1 MPLNPYRQ
9 QIRLRDIFSYDISQS
24 FWKNIRQ
31 NISGI
36 FRFLRVLFKA
46 IWLFFPSILFIFFAW
61 FAFWQITQGKDLLQ
75 RTLENKRIFATFI
88 LAEVFWVYITWYA
101 SRIIGK
107 IKSASLPDDPDM
119 EDRFWGRFLIQMPRF
134 LAFSCLTIIILA
146 FIKLKCDP
154 NDKAVG
160 WYYLFLV
167 ASLFIYNG
175 IYAFWAWCADKADD
189 LPEEKKKIDHVNKYR
204 ITTLVLLGMGLAVI
218 QFLAQSFLLLVI
230 LLVTFQLGLV
240 LLLVFRRKLI
250 FIKNPS
256 LVKDISITK
265 NFILRVKKF
274 VSDAEDRDYTKMFII
289 VFFVGLIFYLA
300 TIFSVRFSVHIGS
313 VPLLLFSFGMLLILG
328 NGVTFLSVHYRIN
341 FHIFFILLALII
353 GSYRESHYSEI
364 PDKKNTANLFAN
376 RQTVNEYFKNWMEQK
391 KSELKDGAEYPVYF
405 VLADGGASRSGYWAA
420 SVLAKLNEETN
431 GKFSEHIFCL
441 SGASG
446 GSVGNVAYLN
456 LLRAKQIS
464 DTVKH
469 EVIDVQ
475 DYLETDFLTFTI
487 ARMLGPDVFRYS
499 FVLPFFSDRAAA
511 LANVLEKGSGKQSL
525 LYDSL
530 STCFS
535 EIITQKDK
543 PYSLPVLCINTTRMQ
558 DGRPAVISN
567 IDLSDSRYNQRLDFL
582 DLLGEKRDIKMSTA
596 VVLGASFPY
605 LSPAGRVDAD
615 NKQHYFVDGGY
626 FDNSGSGVVSEMI
639 NILLTDPV
647 YKHYDSTK
655 AIKFYVLHMMN
666 SPEGESA
673 LGKVNPLINDLAA
686 PVKTLVGA
694 YGTQTIVNDNRLNN
708 LMKTTY
714 GKDGYYRKFNL
725 YDDGQKITYSMNWV
739 ISDKL
744 LEAMNKSLDYNKELK
759 KLAAEINSR

>member
-1 MPLNPYRQ
+1 MLLNPYRQ
-9 QIRLRDIFSYDISQS
+9 QIRLRDIFSYDIRQS

-46 IWLFFPSILFIFFAW
+46 IWLFFPSILFIFLAW

-88 LAEVFWVYITWYA
+88 LAEVFWVYITWYT

-107 IKSASLPDDPDM
+107 IKLASLPDDPDL
-119 EDRFWGRFLIQMPRF
+119 ENRFWGRFLIQTPRF
-134 LAFSCLTIIILA
+134 LSFSCLTIIIFA

-154 NDKAVG
+154 DDKAGG
-160 WYYLFLV
+160 WYYFFLV

-189 LPEEKKKIDHVNKYR
+189 LTDKKNKIRHINKYR
-204 ITTLVLLGMGLAVI
+204 ITTLVFMFLGLAVI
-218 QFLAQSFLLLVI
+218 QFLAQTFLLLVI
-230 LLVTFQLGLV
+230 LLVVFQLGLV
-240 LLLVFRRKLI
+240 LLMVFRRKLI

-256 LVKDISITK
+256 LVKDNSATQA
-265 NFILRVKKF
+265 FLVRVKKF
-274 VSDAEDRDYTKMFII
+274 VFDAEDRVYTNIFI
-289 VFFVGLIFYLA
+289 FVLLAGLSFYLA

-328 NGVTFLSVHYRIN
+328 NGVTFLSVYYRIN
-341 FHIFFILLALII
+341 FHIFFMLLALII
-353 GSYRESHYSEI
+353 GYYYEPHGSEI
-364 PDKKNTANLFAN
+364 PGKKNEANLFAN
-376 RQTVNEYFKNWMEQK
+376 RQTVNEYFKNWMKQRDTA
-391 KSELKDGAEYPVYF
+391 LKDGTEYPVYF

-420 SVLAKLNEETN
+420 SVMAKLNEETN

-446 GSVGNVAYLN
+446 GSVGNAAYFN
-456 LLRAKQIS
+456 LLRAKQIT
-464 DTVKH
+464 DTIKH

-475 DYLETDFLTFTI
+475 DYLETDFLTYTI

-499 FVLPFFSDRAAA
+499 LVLPFFSDRAAA
-511 LANVLEKGSGKQSL
+511 LAKVLEKGSGDKSL

-535 EIITQKDK
+535 EIITQTGK
-543 PYSLPVLCINTTRMQ
+543 PYSLPILCINTTRMQ

-567 IDLSDSRYNQRLDFL
+567 IDISDSRYNQRLDFL

-626 FDNSGSGVVSEMI
+626 FDNSGSGVVNEMI
-639 NILLTDPV
+639 NILLADTV
-647 YKHYDSTK
+647 YQQYKSK
-655 AIKFYVLHMMN
+655 IKFYVLHMMN
-666 SPEGESA
+666 SPEGETP
-673 LGKVNPLINDLAA
+673 LNKVNPLINDLAA

-694 YGTQTIVNDNRLNN
+694 YGTQTIINDKRLSNF
-708 LMKTTY
+708 LKTTY

-725 YDDGQKITYSMNWV
+725 YDDGKNITYSMNWV

-744 LEAMNKSLDYNKELK
+744 LEAMKSSLDNNKELK